1 METSSLTLPHAF
13 STSTYLLISSAKCTI
28 NRLHVSLLY
37 LITALSGNA
46 KQRNVRFRKSP
57 SSTGEIQGTGERQ
70 KTGTKIQEDKSESCT
85 DGDSEEEKKVVNSL

>member
-1 METSSLTLPHAF
+1 METSSLTLPDAF

-46 KQRNVRFRKSP
+46 KQRNVRFRKSL
-57 SSTGEIQGTGERQ
+57 SSTGEIQGMGERQ
-70 KTGTKIQEDKSESCT
+70 KTGTKIQEDKSDT
-85 DGDSEEEKKVVNSL
+85 DGDSEEEKKSGE